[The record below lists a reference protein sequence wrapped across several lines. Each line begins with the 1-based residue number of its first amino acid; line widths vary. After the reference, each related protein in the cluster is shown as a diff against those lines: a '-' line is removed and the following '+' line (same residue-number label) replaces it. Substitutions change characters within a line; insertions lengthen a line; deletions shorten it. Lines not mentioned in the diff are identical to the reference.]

1 MSDERGEVGGEEG
14 NSLCSMSCMLPIEPP
29 EKIEEKRLFAF
40 TLDPCDDEPDF

>member
-1 MSDERGEVGGEEG
+1 
-14 NSLCSMSCMLPIEPP
+14 MLPIEPP